1 MDKSLAS
8 FSVFKSDEEAKVQ
21 ESLED
26 TKHRCDN
33 DTGISKRVQH
43 LLAKR
48 ASSLSFSLF
57 LSASAFPNFFFL
69 SFLPPSIFPRVC
81 APRKK
86 RRRSPPFEL

>member
-48 ASSLSFSLF
+48 ASSLSLSLSLSVGLSQLLFPLFSPSLD
-57 LSASAFPNFFFL
+57 LSESVRAS
-69 SFLPPSIFPRVC
+69 
-81 APRKK
+81 
-86 RRRSPPFEL
+86 